1 MKLDIS
7 RARNLIASNKQVD
20 IDSVVRL
27 GNGQK
32 VIGYTYVDDRRRT
45 VYFDPEIKSLAAALA
60 KALPQQPVISLV
72 NASADGSK
80 LLILAYGDTDP
91 GSFYVYDKA
100 GRHLDEIAP
109 VRVALLGKQ
118 LAPVQSITFPAAD
131 GVSVPAYL
139 TLPPGSTGRTC
150 PQSSCRTADRAP
162 ETNGLSSGSLSSSRR
177 GDTPSF
183 SRISADRPVTATTG
197 W

>member
-1 MKLDIS
+1 MLCIGS
-7 RARNLIASNKQVD
+7 TLTALAPGSLIASNNQVD

-100 GRHLDEIAP
+100 SRHLDEIAP

-118 LAPVQSITFPAAD
+118 LAPVAIHH
-131 GVSVPAYL
+131 V
-139 TLPPGSTGRTC
+139 
-150 PQSSCRTADRAP
+150 SCRGWRKC
-162 ETNGLSSGSLSSSRR
+162 SRLP
-177 GDTPSF
+177 DTPS
-183 SRISADRPVTATTG
+183 RGHR
-197 W
+197 